1 MGATGC
7 SWSET
12 KSSAMAAELVPA
24 SKGDHN
30 ALHDAK
36 FQAELF
42 RLARDWKRW
51 FGMSLYLKIAV
62 GVNLHAGPR
71 LWTAWIKAIEGL
83 RRLLLTSDIHLP
95 RQHEAPHSRP
105 SARSAVPLPTLSA
118 ALSARV

>member
-12 KSSAMAAELVPA
+12 KSSAMAAEFVPS

-51 FGMSLYLKIAV
+51 FRMSLYLKIAV
-62 GVNLHAGPR
+62 GVCTPVRASGQLGS
-71 LWTAWIKAIEGL
+71 
-83 RRLLLTSDIHLP
+83 RLLKVC
-95 RQHEAPHSRP
+95 EGFC
-105 SARSAVPLPTLSA
+105 
-118 ALSARV
+118 